1 MSTRMTNM
9 RQLLYQKLTLLS
21 TPGNWDHILKSVGLF
36 CFTGL
41 SERQCNHLIKNHIY
55 LLRDGRINVSA
66 LTVANMDLVVNAIY
80 DVIVNIPDDE
90 AKL

>member
-1 MSTRMTNM
+1 MTNM

-21 TPGNWDHILKSVGLF
+21 TPGNWEHILTSVGLF

-41 SERQCNHLIKNHIY
+41 TERQCNHLIREYHIY

-66 LTVANMDLVVNAIY
+66 LTVANVDYVASAIY
-80 DVIVNIPDDE
+80 DVVLNIRDDE